1 MNQTTQETQ
10 EKERIVSGLYFHRFQ
25 EERLEMLRPYVGRLW
40 WLISYLKCLDYYEA
54 ERLLMTVS
62 LRTLR
67 MLERIYHLLGE
78 DEWTQMEYV
87 FARSAVTGRSRVLT
101 AEDTDDGHID
111 TNYREPMW
119 MDRRTGDEDEV
130 AQERADSLYHFG
142 YMRPRQYNEM
152 TQNSFMHPESEKDA
166 GIMLYDRTHFLKNFW
181 RPNNPYQFEEGVQL
195 LGFQMH

>member
-119 MDRRTGDEDEV
+119 MDRRPGDEDEV
-130 AQERADSLYHFG
+130 AQERADSYYHFG
-142 YMRPRQYNEM
+142 YIRPRRYNQM
-152 TQNSFMHPESEKDA
+152 TRDSFMYKE
-166 GIMLYDRTHFLKNFW
+166 
-181 RPNNPYQFEEGVQL
+181 
-195 LGFQMH
+195 